1 MNKKGFTL
9 IELIAVIVIMG
20 MLLMIVLPAT
30 GRIMATND
38 KREYDEYYKLVKYA
52 ALKYAR
58 GRAND
63 LGGVSAS
70 GCTEKT
76 GNGTSGITI
85 DTLVNEGLLK
95 KFEKSGENVE
105 CFTPSTLKYAPGVG
119 SAQNAKA
126 MLDNRDPGDFY
137 DIRIVN
143 KKGTITVY
151 HSMVCVR
158 NGRVTYKKLVE
169 KDGSACVAYEPA
181 SSDDLY
187 KSLLTSGKLESA
199 VNGVRFIKSDNNY
212 IKYSGRLW
220 RIVSVNENNKTVKA
234 VLNDVATYINY
245 DETTSSAYK
254 NSNAE
259 TWIASTFR
267 ETLNNP
273 TVFLF
278 TNKWNYGSVANGNAP
293 ATDSAST
300 TFQNSIGLLDLYE
313 FTKTKTYIPS
323 PNNVEYFL
331 LSQKDDTNVW
341 YVKGD
346 NTAATTGANT
356 FKGVRPVIV
365 FRPGVAYN
373 RGGNGKADNPYEI
386 IGEKIGVSGELL
398 KTRYVGEYVNFSG
411 KAFRIISISD
421 DGIKIMST
429 AYSLSSQFDNTN
441 IYKFSTGALI
451 GISER
456 TGFYNGLSNT
466 NKSLIKRV
474 DYCTSKYINTTKYVK
489 TCASRDKRA
498 EDFTIPTIGEMYT
511 VPYGTDSYWTTSVE
525 IERDTDPTVQLMT
538 SSGPV
543 GTNIRG
549 SGKIYPVVLLRPTVK
564 ISGTDGNGTASKP
577 YGLSL

>member
-38 KREYDEYYKLVKYA
+38 KREYDEYYKLVRYA

-119 SAQNAKA
+119 SPQNAKA
-126 MLDNRDPGDFY
+126 MLGNRDPGDFY

-143 KKGTITVY
+143 NKGTITVY

-169 KDGSACVAYEPA
+169 KDGTDCVAYEA
-181 SSDDLY
+181 TNSDDLY
-187 KSLLTSGKLESA
+187 KTLKSTGKLDTAS
-199 VNGVRFIKSDNNY
+199 NGIRFIKSQDNY
-212 IKYSGRLW
+212 VKYSGRLW
-220 RIVSVNENNKTVKA
+220 RIVSANENNKTIKA
-234 VLNDVATYINY
+234 VLNDVATYLNY
-245 DETTSSAYK
+245 DESTSPAYS
-254 NSNAE
+254 NSNVE
-259 TWIASTFR
+259 TWLASTFKG
-267 ETLNNP
+267 TLNNP

-278 TNKWNYGSVANGNAP
+278 TNKWNYGSVDNGNSP
-293 ATDSAST
+293 ST
-300 TFQNSIGLLDLYE
+300 GSSTSFQNTIGLLDLYE
-313 FTKTKTYIPS
+313 FTKAKTYIPS

-331 LSQKDDTNVW
+331 LNQNGTSNIW
-341 YVKGD
+341 YVKSN
-346 NTAATTGANT
+346 NTAATTTSNT
-356 FKGVRPVIV
+356 FKGIRPVVV
-365 FRPGVAYN
+365 FRPGIAFN
-373 RGGNGKADNPYEI
+373 RGGSGTESNPYEI
-386 IGEKIGVSGELL
+386 IGEKTGLAGEYV
-398 KTRYVGEYVNFSG
+398 KTRYVGEYVKFSG
-411 KAFRIISISD
+411 KAFRIVSITD

-429 AYSLSSQFDNTN
+429 AYSISSKFDNTN

-451 GISER
+451 GIAEHDN
-456 TGFYNGLSNT
+456 FYSGLSTT
-466 NKSLIKRV
+466 NKGMIKRI
-474 DYCTSKYINTTKYVK
+474 DYCTSKYINTTKYTK
-489 TCASRDKRA
+489 SCASKDKRA
-498 EDFTIPTIGEMYT
+498 EDFTIPTLGEMYT
-511 VPYGTDSYWTTSVE
+511 IPYGSDSYWTTSVE
-525 IERDTDPTVQLMT
+525 IERDTDPTVQLMKST
-538 SSGPV
+538 GPV
-543 GTNIRG
+543 GTDIRTT
-549 SGKIYPVVLLRPTVK
+549 GKIYPVVLLRPTVK